1 MRSSQPLTGPGGR
14 RCKEDEALIN
24 SVLGPGKRGYIVDSR
39 SASLA
44 QSAKV
49 IGSVTRLSS
58 FALFHPINAIYS
70 KATSLSFA
78 FQCCTLVA
86 NNIKTHIYNISN
98 YFKII
103 IVLNKIQ

>member
-24 SVLGPGKRGYIVDSR
+24 SVLGPGKRGYIVDTR
-39 SASLA
+39 STSLA

-49 IGSVTRLSS
+49 TETLILPSH
-58 FALFHPINAIYS
+58 FALLRPINRLLL

-78 FQCCTLVA
+78 YHCCKLFA
-86 NNIKTHIYNISN
+86 NKIKTH
-98 YFKII
+98 
-103 IVLNKIQ
+103 